1 MQASPFRRSTHAL
14 KEEEKS
20 GNQHIYSNASS
31 INKKTI
37 VKVRSET
44 TIRRGYI
51 QTNNIK
57 LALDKKKRADTH
69 IHCSWHLFSLVY
81 IISSFVM

>member
-57 LALDKKKRADTH
+57 LALDKKKEQIH
-69 IHCSWHLFSLVY
+69 IY
-81 IISSFVM
+81 IVLGTSSVWCI